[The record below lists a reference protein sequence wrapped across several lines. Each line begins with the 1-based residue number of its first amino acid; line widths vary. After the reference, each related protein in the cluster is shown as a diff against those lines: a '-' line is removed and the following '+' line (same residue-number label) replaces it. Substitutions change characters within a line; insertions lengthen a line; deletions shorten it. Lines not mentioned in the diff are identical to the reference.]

1 MRSRSKIAFDFLFLL
16 IGVGKWVVALYL
28 GVNLYFVFPPLF
40 WILVFLFLG
49 DKIIRDIYRVLKA
62 IIKDTTIDNLKS
74 EGEQSYIKGISED
87 TLLHWKFSAIA
98 FVCSTALAVVCIIG
112 IFHNIN
118 LWQEDGVNRFFGIAF
133 LTAFASCCASV
144 SVVVATRKY

>member
-1 MRSRSKIAFDFLFLL
+1 MRSRSRIAFDFLFLL

-40 WILVFLFLG
+40 WIFVFLFLG

-62 IIKDTTIDNLKS
+62 IIKDTSMDDLKS

-87 TLLHWKFSAIA
+87 TILHWKFNAIVY
-98 FVCSTALAVVCIIG
+98 VCCIALAVASVIG
-112 IFHNIN
+112 IFNNIN

-144 SVVVATRKY
+144 SVVLATRKY